1 MSCEAPKPL
10 WSDGFRVPTNAAMF
24 ISGFVCL
31 VVGVAVA
38 NWPAG
43 LLPYVGSGLVFA
55 GSTRAALAALG
66 FGSVF
71 EFLRGGRA
79 RLQSLTEE
87 CQGQLAKMEYLVERV
102 CRNRTAVRQVITV
115 ATTTVCRT
123 WTRGP
128 GLAFQFYL
136 FCHAILFVR
145 TPTKASAVPPWE
157 PEREV
162 EAIEVLHRVCGVPT
176 AEIAQML
183 DRDVETVR
191 EYIKAASAR
200 GEQS

>member
-1 MSCEAPKPL
+1 MSCEAPKPQ
-10 WSDGFRVPTNAAMF
+10 WSDGFRVPANAAVCV
-24 ISGFVCL
+24 SGFVCL
-31 VVGVAVA
+31 VVGVGVA

-43 LLPYVGSGLVFA
+43 LLPYVGSVLVFA

-66 FGSVF
+66 FGSAF
-71 EFLRGGRA
+71 EFLRGGRV

-123 WTRGP
+123 WTRGT
-128 GLAFQFYL
+128 GTAFQFYL

-145 TPTKASAVPPWE
+145 TPTKASGVPPWE
-157 PEREV
+157 PEIEL
-162 EAIEVLHRVCGVPT
+162 EAIVVLHRVCGFPT
-176 AEIAQML
+176 SEIAHML
-183 DRDVETVR
+183 DRDVDTVR
-191 EYIKAASAR
+191 EQIKTAPAR